1 MVYQVTIL
9 PSALRALQR
18 LDRPARERI
27 LAKIAHLSDNPRPA
41 QSKLLKV
48 GEPYYRLR
56 VGDYRVIYK
65 IDDEFLVV
73 LVVRIGH
80 RKEIYRRR

>member
-27 LAKIAHLSDNPRPA
+27 LAKIALLSDNPRPA
-41 QSKLLKV
+41 QSKILK
-48 GEPYYRLR
+48 GDEPYYRLR

-65 IDDEFLVV
+65 IEDEFLVV

>member
-1 MVYQVTIL
+1 LVYQVTIL

-27 LAKIAHLSDNPRPA
+27 LAKIALLSDNPRPA
-41 QSKLLKV
+41 QSKILK
-48 GEPYYRLR
+48 GDEPYYRLR

-65 IDDEFLVV
+65 IEDEFLVV